1 MTRQTGS
8 GGWGSARDRA
18 PPYIRRLAEAWH
30 RGECWVAVVA
40 FGFIAVI
47 LLLDVLGRE
56 LVGPLL
62 RLLGFS
68 PGATG
73 IFASQRLSI
82 YALVIGSFAG
92 IGIATATGSHLVP
105 RVAFG
110 WVPPEWG
117 PALDRLADLL
127 TAACLVAIA
136 WFGFQY
142 VASSYAT
149 DLRAP
154 VLDWRVWRIQ
164 LAIPLGFLSAAGRYL
179 LYARWPDLRPQ
190 PPEFQE

>member
-1 MTRQTGS
+1 MP
-8 GGWGSARDRA
+8 ANAAPRA
-18 PPYIRRLAEAWH
+18 KLIADYWH
-30 RGECWVAVVA
+30 QLECWIAVAA
-40 FGFIAVI
+40 FAFIAVI

-62 RLLGFS
+62 RLVGLN

-110 WVPPEWG
+110 WVPDEWG
-117 PALDRLADLL
+117 LALDRIADLL
-127 TAACLVAIA
+127 TAVFLVAVA
-136 WFGFQY
+136 WFAFKY
-142 VASSYAT
+142 VESSYAT

-164 LAIPLGFLSAAGRYL
+164 LVIPLGFLSAAGRYL
-179 LYARWPDLRPQ
+179 LYALWPDLRPK